1 MFART
6 AFGAGDD
13 GLAFGAEMA
22 AGVDV
27 AVGEFELKP
36 VVGLAAGE
44 LLEAEVG
51 DAVVPPPAVAS
62 GAGDDVVRPGA
73 ALSSGAPQPA
83 RARAATPNSARVR
96 LRSIKV

>member
-73 ALSSGAPQPA
+73 LSSGAPQPA
-83 RARAATPNSARVR
+83 SARAATPNSARVR